1 MSQDLTK
8 LHTKQLLAMLH
19 NFRVGYYAGYQVA
32 SPASNP
38 VEQFEDEITKQLA
51 ALKAELAKRLHIPN
65 KAEAK
70 RICQE
75 AAKRR

>member
-19 NFRVGYYAGYQVA
+19 NLRAGYTNECNYGFEA
-32 SPASNP
+32 APATIAIANQM
-38 VEQFEDEITKQLA
+38 VE
-51 ALKAELAKRLHIPN
+51 LKEELAKRPHVPN

-70 RICQE
+70 KIRQE

>member
-19 NFRVGYYAGYQVA
+19 NLRAGYSNEVNYGDEFAAATVA
-32 SPASNP
+32 
-38 VEQFEDEITKQLA
+38 ITGEMA
-51 ALKAELAKRLHIPN
+51 ALKAELAKRPHVPN

-70 RICQE
+70 KIRQE